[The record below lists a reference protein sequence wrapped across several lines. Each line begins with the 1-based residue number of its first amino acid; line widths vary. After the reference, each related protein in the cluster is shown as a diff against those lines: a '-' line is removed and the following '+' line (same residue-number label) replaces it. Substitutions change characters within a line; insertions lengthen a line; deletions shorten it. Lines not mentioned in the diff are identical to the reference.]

1 MKGKTNILYLF
12 RKYPL
17 FRLVVLFLTVLILVI
32 FSLITTKVTEKKPYI
47 TELNPPIA
55 SPEEII
61 TIKGKNFGTIQNDSY
76 VEIDNNRLSSSAY
89 LKWTDTEIAI
99 LLPHNIQDGL
109 VYVVTQYGHTNPKVF
124 SNIAEIP
131 IPIEHNTEQTLPV
144 ITHIKEKKFSV
155 GSEIS
160 LMGKNF
166 GSVRKNSKVILT
178 FSETNTNQKKQIYEL
193 PIPENNF
200 VLWNPLEIR
209 FKIPDGAR
217 NGKLTVL
224 TDKGKSNEFQ
234 LTLNN
239 MPGTKKFTDKKN
251 YLIRISADISQVQT
265 ENPGTITLRI
275 PHPPVTSS
283 QQKVEIITSSRDPT
297 LFNYQDAFI
306 HHLNFEKPLAETIS
320 ISHDV
325 LITNHAIR
333 TNIQQEKVVP
343 YSENTKKNYAEY
355 LVAEQDI
362 LSDNSGI
369 IALAKA
375 ITKGQTNILQ
385 KTRSIYNYV
394 LKNYELM
401 QNIQN
406 GENTFSIL
414 LEKKIGDAYD
424 YTMFFCSLLRAA
436 NIIARPING
445 ILVDA
450 NMNNQYHWWV
460 EIYLE
465 NFGFFPIDIVIPAGL
480 DYNAFPG
487 IQTTKEFYF
496 GNLDSQHITFSQGLP
511 HSKQIHIG
519 SNIVSRKKTYSLQDI
534 WEESTSGIKGYSSF
548 WNTIYIQ
555 GIYQF

>member
-1 MKGKTNILYLF
+1 MSSRTNIFYLF

-17 FRLVVLFLTVLILVI
+17 FRFAVLVFIVLLLVI
-32 FSLITTKVTEKKPYI
+32 FSLITTKATEKKPSI
-47 TELNPPIA
+47 TELDPPIA

-61 TIKGKNFGTIQNDSY
+61 TIVGKNFGDVQNDSY

-124 SNIAEIP
+124 SNVAGIP
-131 IPIEHNTEQTLPV
+131 IPIEHTTEQTLPI
-144 ITHIKEKKFSV
+144 ITQIKEKKFSI

-160 LMGKNF
+160 LIGKNF
-166 GSVRKNSKVILT
+166 GSVRKNSKVVLT
-178 FSETNTNQKKQIYEL
+178 FSETDKNQKKQNYEL
-193 PIPENNF
+193 PIPEDNF
-200 VLWNPLEIR
+200 VLWSPLEIR

-217 NGKLTVL
+217 NGKLTVI
-224 TDKGKSNEFQ
+224 TDKGKSNE
-234 LTLNN
+234 LRLALNN

-251 YLIRISADISQVQT
+251 YLIRISAEISQVQT
-265 ENPGTITLRI
+265 EAPGTITLRI

-283 QQKVEIITSSRDPT
+283 QQNVEIITSSREPT

-306 HHLNFEKPLAETIS
+306 HHLNFDKSLEEPIS
-320 ISHDV
+320 ISHDL
-325 LITNHAIR
+325 LITNHVIR
-333 TNIQQEKVVP
+333 TSIQQEKVVP
-343 YSENTKKNYAEY
+343 YSENSKKLYAEY

-362 LSDNSGI
+362 FSDNAEI

-375 ITKGQTNILQ
+375 VTRGQTNILQ
-385 KTRSIYNYV
+385 KSRSIYNYV
-394 LKNYELM
+394 LNNYELM

-406 GENTFSIL
+406 DEDSFANL

-436 NIIARPING
+436 NIIARPLNG
-445 ILVDA
+445 ILIDA

-480 DYNAFPG
+480 DYKAFPG

-519 SNIVSRKKTYSLQDI
+519 SNTVSRKKTYSLQNI
-534 WEESTSGIKGYSSF
+534 WEESTSEIKSYSSF